1 MWHHA
6 ACTSC
11 ANDSVAL
18 RMLWWFWSWL
28 LYVAIHMVLYMHV
41 YVATQC
47 YIYICILYVCC
58 SYFVVFLPFFSD
70 PEIPRSE
77 TRDRCLFREICWR
90 LIQSNTDGLVGV
102 ALWGNP
108 WRCIPRCKM
117 VQDSLQCLQCLCV
130 SLQIWHIWN
139 IWDRW
144 DLETHH
150 VQIIFRRGTKG
161 FHIDVD

>member
-1 MWHHA
+1 MI
-6 ACTSC
+6 
-11 ANDSVAL
+11 L
-18 RMLWWFWSWL
+18 EL
-28 LYVAIHMVLYMHV
+28 VAICCYTYGSIYACICCYTMLHI
-41 YVATQC
+41 
-47 YIYICILYVCC
+47 YIYMYIICMLFVFCC
-58 SYFVVFLPFFSD
+58 FPAFLFGSRD
-70 PEIPRSE
+70 PRSE

>member
-1 MWHHA
+1 MI
-6 ACTSC
+6 
-11 ANDSVAL
+11 L
-18 RMLWWFWSWL
+18 EL
-28 LYVAIHMVLYMHV
+28 VAIC
-41 YVATQC
+41 C
-47 YIYICILYVCC
+47 YTYGSIYACICCYTMLHIYICILYVCC
-58 SYFVVFLPFFSD
+58 SYFVFLPFFSD

-130 SLQIWHIWN
+130 SLQIWHIWHIWN